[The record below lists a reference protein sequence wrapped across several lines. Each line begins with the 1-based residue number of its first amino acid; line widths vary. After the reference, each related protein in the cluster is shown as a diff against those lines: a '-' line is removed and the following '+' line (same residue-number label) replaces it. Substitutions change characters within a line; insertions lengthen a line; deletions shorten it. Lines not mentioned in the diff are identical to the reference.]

1 MLVTTAQLKMKE
13 KMENGP
19 QALGIMVLATEE
31 SQETTLAGFRFA
43 GAVLTAPFVGQLSP
57 KKGE

>member
-1 MLVTTAQLKMKE
+1 MKE